1 MLTVGHRLSEF
12 DTNARTDCPVDTYQ
26 INILPQLRLL
36 HATIE
41 VLQCSTFN
49 LRDFVVWNVNRI
61 MVGWFFLGFVPQKVK
76 TEPFF
81 ILMAVCP
88 SVKSIYLEIDWR
100 YQAEMII
107 KYSSL
112 WSLTT

>member
-1 MLTVGHRLSEF
+1 MLTVGHRRSEF

-61 MVGWFFLGFVPQKVK
+61 VWMVFLDFVPQKVK
-76 TEPFF
+76 MKSFF
-81 ILMAVCP
+81 HFDARLSVCQ
-88 SVKSIYLEIDWR
+88 VYLSRNRLEV
-100 YQAEMII
+100 
-107 KYSSL
+107 SS
-112 WSLTT
+112 